1 MMNKF
6 WYLTRYGLKK
16 KFKSKSFIIS
26 NIIIALVLLVIFNID
41 SIISF
46 FGGDFENDTKIYVID
61 NTNESFDTL
70 KTSFESMKISIN
82 ESSADNNKIYKS
94 EKNIDDLK
102 KDIEDTTDII
112 VEINAD
118 KDNYMSANIITEN
131 YIDTLTYQTLIQ
143 AINTTKYQQALL
155 NSNIDANEL
164 AKISNPVNVERII
177 LDETKNTEEENMNAI
192 MGVVFPSIILPFFM
206 LIVLLVQMIGGEIN
220 EEKTTRSMEVIIS
233 NVSAKVHFFSKLL
246 ANNLF
251 VIIQTLLLFVY
262 GLIGFFSRNLFN
274 SGMSSDL
281 TNSISDAIDSLS
293 KTGLFDK
300 LYYVIPLTL
309 ILLVLSFIAYS
320 LIAGI
325 LASMTTNP
333 EDFQHIQTPIMLI
346 CFASYYLAAMASMF
360 NGSLFIKVLSYIP
373 LISFLLSP
381 SLLVIGQI
389 GIIDVG
395 ISIVL
400 LLVFNYVFA
409 KYGLKIYKV
418 GILNYSTDKMWKRIF
433 KAAKM

>member
-6 WYLTRYGLKK
+6 WYLTKYGLKK

-46 FGGDFENDTKIYVID
+46 FGGDFEEDTKIYVVD
-61 NTNESFDTL
+61 NTNESFDTF
-70 KTSFESMKISIN
+70 KSSFESMKISLN
-82 ESSADNNKIYKS
+82 ESSTNNVIYKS
-94 EKNIDDLK
+94 EKNVDDLK
-102 KDIEDTTDII
+102 KEIEDTTDII

-118 KDNYMSANIITEN
+118 TDNYLSANIITEN

-143 AINTTKYQQALL
+143 AINNTKYQQALL
-155 NSNIDANEL
+155 NSNIDVNEL
-164 AKISNPVNVERII
+164 TKISNPVNIERII

-233 NVSAKVHFFSKLL
+233 NVSAKIHFFSKLL

-251 VIIQTLLLFVY
+251 VIIQTLLLFTY

-274 SGMSSDL
+274 SDL
-281 TNSISDAIDSLS
+281 TKEIINALDSLS

-300 LYYVIPLTL
+300 LYYVIPLTI
-309 ILLVLSFIAYS
+309 ILLVLSFVAYS
-320 LIAGI
+320 LIAGV

-373 LISFLLSP
+373 LMSFLLSP

-395 ISIVL
+395 ISIAL
-400 LLVFNYVFA
+400 LIVFNYVFA
-409 KYGLKIYKV
+409 KYGLKIYKI
-418 GILNYSTDKMWKRIF
+418 GILNYSTDKLWTRIF

>member
-6 WYLTRYGLKK
+6 WYLTKYGLKK

-46 FGGDFENDTKIYVID
+46 FGGDFEEDTKIYVVD
-61 NTNESFDTL
+61 NTNESFDTF
-70 KTSFESMKISIN
+70 KSSFESMKISLN
-82 ESSADNNKIYKS
+82 DSSTNNVIYKS
-94 EKNIDDLK
+94 EKDIDDLK

-118 KDNYMSANIITEN
+118 TDNYLSANIITEN

-143 AINTTKYQQALL
+143 AINNTKYQQALL
-155 NSNIDANEL
+155 NSNIDVNEL
-164 AKISNPVNVERII
+164 TKISNPVNIERII

-233 NVSAKVHFFSKLL
+233 NVSAKIHFFSKLL

-251 VIIQTLLLFVY
+251 VIIQTLLLFTY

-274 SGMSSDL
+274 SGVNSDL
-281 TNSISDAIDSLS
+281 TKEISNALDSLS

-300 LYYVIPLTL
+300 LYYVIPLTI

-320 LIAGI
+320 LIAGV

-373 LISFLLSP
+373 LMSFLLSP

-395 ISIVL
+395 ISIAL
-400 LLVFNYVFA
+400 LIVFNYIFA
-409 KYGLKIYKV
+409 KYGLKIYKI
-418 GILNYSTDKMWKRIF
+418 GILNYSTDKLWTRIF

>member
-6 WYLTRYGLKK
+6 WYLTKYGLKK

-46 FGGDFENDTKIYVID
+46 FGGDFEEDTKIYVVD
-61 NTNESFDTL
+61 NTNESFNTF
-70 KTSFESMKISIN
+70 KSSFESMKISLN
-82 ESSADNNKIYKS
+82 DSSTNNVIYKS
-94 EKNIDDLK
+94 EKDIDDLK

-118 KDNYMSANIITEN
+118 MDNYLSANIITEN

-143 AINTTKYQQALL
+143 AINNTKYQQALL
-155 NSNIDANEL
+155 NSNIDVNEL
-164 AKISNPVNVERII
+164 TKISNPVNIERII

-233 NVSAKVHFFSKLL
+233 NVSAKIHFFSKLL

-251 VIIQTLLLFVY
+251 VIIQTLLLFTY

-274 SGMSSDL
+274 SGVNSDL
-281 TNSISDAIDSLS
+281 TKEISNALDSLS

-300 LYYVIPLTL
+300 LYYVIPLTI

-320 LIAGI
+320 LIAGV

-373 LISFLLSP
+373 LMSFLLSP

-395 ISIVL
+395 ISIAL
-400 LLVFNYVFA
+400 LIVFNYVFA
-409 KYGLKIYKV
+409 KYGLKIYKI
-418 GILNYSTDKMWKRIF
+418 GILNYSTDKLWTRIF